1 MLREKEAAMTFYAN
15 RDELIAVLDKVVAG
29 LAENEQVK
37 TRLKSANV
45 SLGLVVSD
53 LDGAEYLISFK
64 NGEIAGS
71 PAGALAG
78 TIVVT
83 MKQEVL
89 DRIFSG
95 KVSGESAY
103 FSGQVRL
110 RGDEWVAESIA
121 SYIYY
126 MVPIYQA
133 ATAV

>member
-1 MLREKEAAMTFYAN
+1 MTFYAN
-15 RDELIAVLDKVVAG
+15 RAELIAVLDKVVAG
-29 LAENEQVK
+29 LSENEQVK
-37 TRLKSANV
+37 TRMKTANV

-53 LDGAEYLISFK
+53 IEGAEYLMSFK
-64 NGEIAGS
+64 NGEVTGA
-71 PAGALAG
+71 PAGASGAS
-78 TIVVT
+78 IVVT
-83 MKQEVL
+83 MKQEIL

-95 KVSGESAY
+95 KISGESAY

-133 ATAV
+133 ATAG